1 MLQKIGFQ
9 PGFNKQVTETTAE
22 GQWVDGDNVRFRY
35 GTPEK
40 IGGWQQLGE
49 SKLTGAARALHHLVN
64 KSGNKFA
71 IIGTNRILYAYSGG
85 IFYDIH
91 PIKTTTTLT
100 NAFTTTNGSP
110 TVTITFSTSHG
121 INANDIILLDNFST
135 ITNSNYSASDFDDKK
150 FMVTSVPTATTLTIT
165 MPSNESGSGATAS
178 GGIRVQHYYSV
189 GPATQLPGFGFGLG
203 QWGGTV
209 PGEATTTLNGAL
221 LDDTAGT
228 GGSGTSITLTDGSLF
243 PSTGT
248 NFIQVGNE
256 EISYTGRTGNTLTGI
271 TRAVRNSTR
280 SAHSNG
286 ATVTNSSDYIA
297 WGEAASGDL
306 VVDPGLW
313 SIDNFGDKVIALI
326 HNAQCFEWDSNAT
339 NATNNRATIISGAP
353 TASRDMLVS
362 TPDRHLVFFGTELTI
377 GDPTTQDEMF
387 IRFSNQEDINTY
399 QPTAVNT
406 AGTQRLA
413 DGSKIVGAVRGRDAT
428 YIWTDTSLFTMRFIG
443 QPFTF
448 GFQQVG
454 TNCGL
459 IGQNAALEVD
469 GAAYWLSENGF
480 FRYSGSLETMTCLV
494 EDFVYNDLNTT
505 ANQLI
510 NVGLNN
516 LFGEI
521 TWFYCTESSTVVNR
535 CVTYNYMDSSP
546 QRPVWTTGTLAR
558 GTWQD
563 SSVFGLPHAT
573 EYNASVDSSFDVVG
587 NTEGSTIYFEHEKGT
602 DQVVG
607 GVTTAIAS
615 SIESGDF
622 DITQARSSTGQK
634 TGVSTFKGDGEYL
647 MKIRRFI
654 PDFLSQTGNTQVTLQ
669 LRNYPNSSQASSPLG
684 PFTITSS
691 TDKIDTR
698 ARARAISLKVANTGA
713 SQSWKLGTFRLDT
726 QPDGRR

>member
-9 PGFNKQVTETTAE
+9 PGFNKQITETTAE

-40 IGGWQQLGE
+40 IGGWAQLGE
-49 SKLTGAARALHHLVN
+49 NKMTGSARALFHLIN
-64 KSGNKFA
+64 KSGNKYS
-71 IIGTNRILYAYSGG
+71 IIGTNRILYAYTGG
-85 IFYDIH
+85 VFYDIH
-91 PIKTTTTLT
+91 PIKSTTTLS
-100 NAFTTTNGSP
+100 NAFSTTNGST
-110 TVTITFSTSHG
+110 TVTITFSTAHN
-121 INANDIILLDNFST
+121 INVNDVILLDNFT
-135 ITNSNYSASDFDDKK
+135 AITGSNYTATDFDDKK
-150 FMVTSVPTATTLTIT
+150 FMVTSRVNNTVITIT
-165 MPSNESGSGATAS
+165 MPSAETGSGATTS
-178 GGIRVQHYYSV
+178 GGIRIQHYYPV
-189 GPATQLPGFGFGLG
+189 GPAEQLPGFGWGLG
-203 QWGGTV
+203 QYGGTV
-209 PGEATTTLNGAL
+209 TGEATTTLVNSINAVQ
-221 LDDTAGT
+221 TT
-228 GGSGTSITLTDGSLF
+228 GILLTDASQF
-243 PSTGT
+243 PAAGT
-248 NFIQVGNE
+248 NFVQIGTE
-256 EISYTGRTGNTLTGI
+256 ELSYTGISSNELTGV
-271 TRAVRNSTR
+271 TRGVRNTT
-280 SAHSNG
+280 AAIHNAG
-286 ATVTNSSDYIA
+286 VTVTNTSDYIA

-306 VVDPGLW
+306 VIDPGLW
-313 SIDNFGDKVIALI
+313 SLDGFGTKVIALI
-326 HNAQCFEWDSNAT
+326 HNAQVFEWDSNLS
-339 NATNNRATIISGAP
+339 NAVTTRATIISGAP

-413 DGSKIVGAVRGRDAT
+413 DGSKIVGAVRGRDAI
-428 YIWTDTSLFTMRFIG
+428 YVWTDSSLFTMRFIG

-469 GAAYWLSENGF
+469 GAAYWMSENGF
-480 FRYSGSLETMTCLV
+480 FKYSGSLQTMVCLV
-494 EDFVYNDLNTT
+494 EDFVFDDLNTT

-521 TWFYCTESSTVVNR
+521 TWFYCTSSSTIVNR
-535 CVTYNYMDSSP
+535 CVTYNYLDSRP
-546 QRPVWTTGTLAR
+546 ERPVWTTGSLAR
-558 GTWQD
+558 GSWTD

-573 EYNASVDSSFDVVG
+573 SFNASDNSSYDVIG
-587 NTEGSTIYFEHEKGT
+587 NTDGTSIYFEHEKGT
-602 DQVVG
+602 DQVASGTV
-607 GVTTAIAS
+607 TAITS
-615 SIESGDF
+615 NIESGDF
-622 DITQARSSTGQK
+622 DITQARTSQGQQ
-634 TGVSTFKGDGEYL
+634 TGVATFKGDGEYI

-654 PDFLSQTGNTQVTLQ
+654 PDFLSQTGDTQVTLQ
-669 LRNYPNSSQASSPLG
+669 LRDYPNNSQSSSPLG

-691 TDKIDTR
+691 TDKVDTR
-698 ARARAISLKVANTGA
+698 ARARAIALKVANTGV